1 MKITT
6 FNPMI
11 VTKDAEGVISLFEA
25 LGFEKKH
32 VKKEVGD
39 GTATDVRMCNADGFH
54 VDVVQLDAVPQDVTQ
69 IRMNV
74 DNFEEAYDLLAAHGF
89 RNAQG
94 DKISESPTSKGTAM
108 VSPSGFQIA
117 LSHHFRKGEK

>member
-11 VTKDAEGVISLFEA
+11 MTKDAESTISLFEA

-32 VKKEVGD
+32 VKKNLGT

-54 VDVVQLDAVPQDVTQ
+54 VDIVQMDAVPHDVTQ

-74 DNFEEAYDLLAAHGF
+74 DDFDEAFEFLSAHGF
-89 RNAQG
+89 KNVQG
-94 DKISESPTSKGTAM
+94 DTVSESSTSKGTAM
-108 VSPSGFQIA
+108 VSPSGFMIA
-117 LSHHFRKGEK
+117 LSHHFKKEK